1 MWRCHR
7 RLRGRS
13 PFTWAGGDCRAAP
26 RLGLV
31 AGARATSSDYTTC
44 PSFCTCIRTRC
55 VGNTRYV
62 WFMYQMIC
70 PVLER
75 LQAVRREAMGRTE
88 QVQGLSTD
96 EVRGGL
102 RAHPS
107 GWLEP
112 GGGGGGSG
120 CLGAHLP
127 ALARPLRGGGS
138 RRSLRPPPGPPRRR
152 GARRR
157 TRWRGC
163 WSCSTPATGTSRPS
177 TSTRSWWPIT
187 ATGQAQLQLVCG

>member
-1 MWRCHR
+1 MKNW
-7 RLRGRS
+7 LAVRS
-13 PFTWAGGDCRAAP
+13 SGPMSRQSKLHEINFQLSAFNP
-26 RLGLV
+26 
-31 AGARATSSDYTTC
+31 
-44 PSFCTCIRTRC
+44 

-62 WFMYQMIC
+62 RFMYQMIC

-75 LQAVRREAMGRTE
+75 LQAMEGGDASDGAGTGTE
-88 QVQGLSTD
+88 ID

-138 RRSLRPPPGPPRRR
+138 RRSLRPPPGPPL
-152 GARRR
+152 GAAARRW

-187 ATGQAQLQLVCG
+187 ASSAATTGCG